1 MLAAEGMRL
10 VPAERSGYRIEVDY
24 EDTYTRI
31 DGSKRDSDFEVS
43 FLIYLRALGPSSMLD
58 LGKF

>member
-1 MLAAEGMRL
+1 VDEVGAWFDFLTDCL
-10 VPAERSGYRIEVDY
+10 GYRIKVDY
-24 EDTYTRI
+24 EESYTRV
-31 DGSKRDSDFEVS
+31 DGSKRGSDLDVS